1 MAKEETIKYLTELMA
16 TVQMA
21 YFKGRLGERNTEA
34 TGGDGAICGELWVHE
49 KEHGDAGIAIDLHR
63 FGGDG
68 KPVCD
73 GLKPCT
79 VTFDDGTESTGWLFC
94 MFYDP
99 DDVTP
104 LSFAFDQ
111 YNCPDISIDP
121 DCVPEDVLK
130 NVTAWLEG
138 VFQRLPVT
146 VKYRILQI
154 TQHEGDARYIKFS
167 SVDELRRLGLADKV
181 TLGMYGTVYEGEA
194 AKTDGW
200 LDGLFVQFQ
209 GSKPEGYMGHSLS
222 VSDIIEAD
230 GHYYYCDSFGWTEV
244 TVSDGKIVFPEEKE

>member
-1 MAKEETIKYLTELMA
+1 MAKEKTIKYLTELMA

-21 YFKGRLGERNTEA
+21 YFKGRLGERNTET

-49 KEHGDAGIAIDLHR
+49 KEHGDADIAIDLYR

-73 GLKPCT
+73 GLQPCT
-79 VTFDDGTESTGWLFC
+79 VTFDDGTESTGWLYC

-111 YNCPDISIDP
+111 YNGPDISIDP

-130 NVTAWLEG
+130 NVTAWLDG
-138 VFQRLPVT
+138 VFPNN
-146 VKYRILQI
+146 
-154 TQHEGDARYIKFS
+154 
-167 SVDELRRLGLADKV
+167 
-181 TLGMYGTVYEGEA
+181 
-194 AKTDGW
+194 
-200 LDGLFVQFQ
+200 
-209 GSKPEGYMGHSLS
+209 
-222 VSDIIEAD
+222 
-230 GHYYYCDSFGWTEV
+230 
-244 TVSDGKIVFPEEKE
+244 DGKRLFNVGDTVLCYSCERHRKERRPRDKEHFSGIITEINNNIATVRNGEGHNMYYDICCIEKK